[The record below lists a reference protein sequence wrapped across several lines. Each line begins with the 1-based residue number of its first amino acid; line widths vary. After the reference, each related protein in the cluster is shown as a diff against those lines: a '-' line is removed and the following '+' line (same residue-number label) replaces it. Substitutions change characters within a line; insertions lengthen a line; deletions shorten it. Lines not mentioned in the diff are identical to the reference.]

1 MEDAGLELS
10 RWIELIESDPK
21 MIGALNQRKISSKDE
36 MVKTE
41 QCPINV
47 GNLKD
52 IRITIKCL
60 LNYVQSH
67 LTNKIFTSNDT
78 KDDKAI
84 VYDGKFMFDI
94 LFEKTKDTTGEILH
108 LS

>member
-10 RWIELIESDPK
+10 RWIDLIEKPNK
-21 MIGALNQRKISSKDE
+21 SKDE

-41 QCPINV
+41 QCPINIR
-47 GNLKD
+47 GLKD